1 MDLESEM
8 LNEIKKLS
16 RTGKLPDG
24 TSYTNISVENIVTL
38 AKDFGVYGQY
48 VEIAALEE
56 GIVPGRYARNM
67 KTFSP
72 KDQATL
78 LKSQVSV
85 VGLGGLGGAVIEILA
100 RVGIGTLKLIDGD
113 TFEESNL
120 NRQFLS
126 APDVL
131 DNSKAKTA
139 AKRVNRINSSI
150 VVRTY
155 SENLTETNVI
165 EFIENSDVAVDCLDN
180 LKTRFVLESAS
191 KKIGLP
197 FVSSAV
203 AGVSGHV
210 TTIFPED
217 EGLVLIYG
225 KDGSLVSKGAEAS
238 LGCLPHAVTVL
249 AALECSEV
257 IKIIL
262 NRGEILR
269 NRLLII
275 DLMDNTLEVL
285 KLL

>member
-1 MDLESEM
+1 MNLKSQMRDEIIMLSES
-8 LNEIKKLS
+8 
-16 RTGKLPDG
+16 RQFPDD
-24 TSYTNISVENIVTL
+24 TSYRSLAVETVVNL
-38 AKDFGVYGQY
+38 SGKFGIPGQH
-48 VEIAALEE
+48 VEIVALEE
-56 GIVPGRYARNM
+56 GIVPERYARNM

-72 KDQATL
+72 RDQATL

-113 TFEESNL
+113 TFEDSNL

-126 APDVL
+126 APDML
-131 DNSKAKTA
+131 ENSKAKTA
-139 AKRVNRINSSI
+139 AKRVNWINAS
-150 VVRTY
+150 VVVQTY
-155 SENLTETNVI
+155 FENLTETNAI
-165 EFIENSDVAVDCLDN
+165 EYVDNSDVVVDCLDN

-191 KKIGLP
+191 KKIGSP

-225 KDGSLVSKGAEAS
+225 KDGSLVPKGAEAS
-238 LGCLPHAVTVL
+238 LGCLPQAVTVL

-262 NRGEILR
+262 NRGDTLR

>member
-1 MDLESEM
+1 LGSDMV
-8 LNEIKKLS
+8 NKIKKLS
-16 RTGKLPDG
+16 SPGILPDG
-24 TSYTNISVENIVTL
+24 TSYKNISAKNIATL
-38 AKDFGVYGQY
+38 AKGFGVTGQH
-48 VEIAALEE
+48 VEIAAIEE
-56 GIVPGRYARNM
+56 GIVPERYVRNL

-72 KDQATL
+72 KDQVTL

-100 RVGIGTLKLIDGD
+100 RAGIGTLNLIDGD
-113 TFEESNL
+113 TFEDSNL

-131 DNSKAKTA
+131 EKSKAETA

-150 VVRTY
+150 VVRTH
-155 SENLTETNVI
+155 SENLTETNAI
-165 EFIENSDVAVDCLDN
+165 EFIDSSDVVVDCLDN
-180 LKTRFVLESAS
+180 IETRFVLESAS
-191 KKIGLP
+191 KKIGSP

-210 TTIFPED
+210 TTIFPKD
-217 EGLVLIYG
+217 KGLVLIYG

-238 LGCLPHAVTVL
+238 LGCLPHAVTLL

-257 IKIIL
+257 MKIIL
-262 NRGEILR
+262 GKGETLR
-269 NRLLII
+269 NRLLIV

>member
-1 MDLESEM
+1 M
-8 LNEIKKLS
+8 LNEVKKLS
-16 RTGKLPDG
+16 CPCKLPDG

-38 AKDFGVYGQY
+38 AKDFGVSGQY
-48 VEIAALEE
+48 VEIIALEE
-56 GIVPGRYARNM
+56 GIVPERYARNM
-67 KTFSP
+67 KTFSQ

-78 LKSQVSV
+78 LKSQISV

-131 DNSKAKTA
+131 ENSKAETA

-155 SENLTETNVI
+155 SENLTETNAI
-165 EFIENSDVAVDCLDN
+165 EFIGNSDVVVDCLDN

-191 KKIGLP
+191 KKIGSPL
-197 FVSSAV
+197 VSSAV

-262 NRGEILR
+262 NRGDVLK